1 MEGDNIVEQNCPSK
15 IVTEKAL
22 GTGENYA
29 ETACILFIVCKEK
42 THSLL

>member
-29 ETACILFIVCKEK
+29 ETASNASIMLGKKLKIIN
-42 THSLL
+42 